1 MRAGFAVW
9 LGVSCAL
16 ARATTWSGGRTI
28 APGTPCPDSTLP
40 ATASPPQALQRVP
53 LMPASA
59 WVLYDL
65 ANTIYIATVTYLF
78 TPYVTDRFEN
88 RTGIGVTQTLS
99 MVFCAALLVGLG
111 ALADRTARTRSY
123 LAISTILCVTA
134 MAGWGLG
141 GEEFWLL
148 ACFFVA
154 NVAYNICLLF
164 YNSLLPSV
172 APENKIGLLSGI
184 GVGVGYLGTLLVLA
198 ILILLVPGDT
208 PAEHKLLYAALG
220 FLVLSLPCL
229 LLVADRRK
237 AAASGA
243 TTTSPSAWRS
253 LAAAVRSLPQH
264 PTLLFFLL
272 ANFCLVDVLNTAIL
286 FFADFTTDLFQEQ
299 AETEGLVLLGTRYA
313 GEGGLKQFMAHMGM
327 GLNVMALLFGVGLG
341 LLTDRRPLLVMRIS
355 AVAMLVALVGGAV
368 FGGVSPLGYSLTLVT
383 LGAFALSGIWTA
395 GRKIILL
402 LAPPDRIG
410 EFFGLYGMTL
420 KLSVIGSTT
429 YAVIRDHSNAQAA
442 ILSQSLL
449 LLLGLV
455 FLAMVRLPPQDKVAR
470 A

>member
-1 MRAGFAVW
+1 
-9 LGVSCAL
+9 
-16 ARATTWSGGRTI
+16 
-28 APGTPCPDSTLP
+28 
-40 ATASPPQALQRVP
+40 
-53 LMPASA
+53 MPASA

-65 ANTIYIATVTYLF
+65 ANTIYIATGTYRF
-78 TPYVTDRFEN
+78 TPYVTERFEH
-88 RTGIGVTQTLS
+88 RIGVGITQTLS
-99 MVFCAALLVGLG
+99 MVLCAALLVGLG

-123 LAISTILCVTA
+123 LAISTILCVAA

-154 NVAYNICLLF
+154 NVAYNTCLLF
-164 YNSLLPSV
+164 YNSLLASV
-172 APENKIGLLSGI
+172 APENKVGLLSGI

-198 ILILLVPGDT
+198 VLILLVPSDT

-220 FLVLSLPCL
+220 FFVLSLPCM

-237 AAASGA
+237 AVSPATAAA
-243 TTTSPSAWRS
+243 SPSAWSS
-253 LAAAVRSLPQH
+253 LATAIRSLPQH
-264 PTLLFFLL
+264 RPLMFFLL

-299 AETEGLVLLGTRYA
+299 ARTEGLFLLGSHYT
-313 GEGGLKQFMAHMGM
+313 GEDGLQHFMAHMGM
-327 GLNVMALLFGVGLG
+327 GLNVMALLFGIGLG

-355 AVAMLVALVGGAV
+355 AGALLVALIGGAV

-383 LGAFALSGIWTA
+383 LGAFALSGTWTA

-402 LAPPDRIG
+402 LAPADRIG

-429 YAVIRDHSNAQAA
+429 YAVIRDHSTPQAA

-449 LLLGLV
+449 LLLGV
-455 FLAMVRLPPQDKVAR
+455 IFLAMVRLPTGNKASG

>member
-1 MRAGFAVW
+1 MQ
-9 LGVSCAL
+9 L
-16 ARATTWSGGRTI
+16 
-28 APGTPCPDSTLP
+28 LP
-40 ATASPPQALQRVP
+40 AG
-53 LMPASA
+53 A

-65 ANTIYIATVTYLF
+65 ANTIYIATITYLF
-78 TPYVTDRFEN
+78 TPYVTERFEH
-88 RTGIGVTQTLS
+88 RIGIGVTQTLS
-99 MVFCAALLVGLG
+99 MVLAAVLLVGLG

-123 LAISTILCVTA
+123 LTISTILCVVA

-141 GEEFWLL
+141 GEEIWILT
-148 ACFFVA
+148 CFFVA
-154 NVAYNICLLF
+154 NVAYSVCLLF

-172 APENKIGLLSGI
+172 APENKVGLLSGI

-198 ILILLVPGDT
+198 VLILLVPSDT

-229 LLVADRRK
+229 LLVADRRRSQ
-237 AAASGA
+237 ARSNA
-243 TTTSPSAWRS
+243 TAHRSAWSS
-253 LAAAVRSLPQH
+253 LGAAFRSLPKH
-264 PTLLFFLL
+264 PSLMFFLL

-286 FFADFTTDLFQEQ
+286 FFADFTTDLFQHQ
-299 AETEGLVLLGTRYA
+299 ARTEGLNLFGAHYQ
-313 GEGGLKQFMAHMGM
+313 GQDGLQNFMAHMGM
-327 GLNVMALLFGVGLG
+327 GLNLMALLFGIGLG

-355 AVAMLVALVGGAV
+355 AVAMLVALIGGAV

-402 LAPPDRIG
+402 LSPPDRIG
-410 EFFGLYGMTL
+410 EFFGLYGITL

-429 YAVIRDHSNAQAA
+429 YAVIRDYSSPQAA
-442 ILSQSLL
+442 ILSQSVL
-449 LLLGLV
+449 LLLGLI
-455 FLAMVRLPPQDKVAR
+455 FLCMVRLPPRDTANR